1 MSTDFNYQPVAAQP
15 GITSWQST
23 SERIKLSGSFI
34 PNSNRIPVELLNLG
48 FISKI
53 TGIPSLRR
61 N

>member
-1 MSTDFNYQPVAAQP
+1 MYCLNTRPVAALS

-34 PNSNRIPVELLNLG
+34 PNSNRMDVELLNLG

-53 TGIPSLRR
+53 TGMQSLRR

>member
-1 MSTDFNYQPVAAQP
+1 MYCLSTRPVVGMP
-15 GITSWQST
+15 GVTSWQRT

-34 PNSNRIPVELLNLG
+34 PNSDRMDVELLNLG

-53 TGIPSLRR
+53 TGMESLRR

>member
-1 MSTDFNYQPVAAQP
+1 MYCLNTTPVSALL
-15 GITSWQST
+15 GITSWRST

-34 PNSNRIPVELLNLG
+34 PNSSRIPVELLNLG